1 MAQSLRLGRIW
12 GIPIGVNYSWFIILA
27 LITATLANSYMPQA
41 IPGLTSANYWTLG
54 LVSGLLLFIS
64 VLLHELGH
72 AYFAMRNN
80 IKVRAITLFIF
91 GGVAEMEEEPRSPR
105 AEFVIAIAGPIA
117 SVVAA
122 GFFYLVFQALEG
134 WTWLAAAAQYLVS
147 INLILVAFNLIPGFP
162 LDGGRVL
169 RAIIWRFTDYQRA
182 TNVAANIGR
191 FIAFGFIGLGVF
203 LVLTGA
209 GGNGLWLIFI
219 GWFLNGAARAHKT
232 QVAVKTALEGAVV
245 GQVMSPSFEVVDAN
259 TTVNSLVND
268 YVLQGGPRNYFIRQ
282 TGYGFDDVERVQPDG
297 MITATDVD
305 NIPRTQ
311 WRITTVV
318 RVMTAWENLVTA
330 HPNMPLIAALQQM
343 EQNRVQQ
350 LPVLQD
356 GALIGILNRENVINY
371 LNVSTRLR
379 G

>member
-1 MAQSLRLGRIW
+1 MAQSLRLGKIW
-12 GIPIGVNYSWFIILA
+12 GIPIGVNYSWFIILV
-27 LITATLANSYMPQA
+27 LITASLAVDYMPQA
-41 IPGLTSANYWTLG
+41 VPGLSSANYWTLG
-54 LVSGLLLFIS
+54 LISGLLLFVS
-64 VLLHELGH
+64 VLFHELGH

-91 GGVAEMEEEPRSPR
+91 GGVAEMEEEPRGPG

-122 GFFYLVFQALEG
+122 GFFYLVFLALDG
-134 WTWLAAAAQYLVS
+134 WAWAAVAAEYLVR

-169 RAIIWRFTDYQRA
+169 RSIIWRFTDYKRA
-182 TNVAANIGR
+182 TNVTANIGR
-191 FIAFGFIGLGVF
+191 FVAYGFIGLGVF
-203 LVLTGA
+203 FVFA
-209 GGNGLWLIFI
+209 GNAGNGLWLVFI
-219 GWFLNGAARAHKT
+219 GWFLNSAAKAHLT
-232 QVAVKTALEGAVV
+232 QVTIKSALDGTVV
-245 GQVMSPSFEVVDAN
+245 SQVMSPSFEVVDAN
-259 TTVNSLVND
+259 MTVNNLVND
-268 YVLQGGPRNYFIRQ
+268 YVLQGGPRNYFICQ
-282 TGYGFDDVERVQPDG
+282 TGYGFDDVDRDQPDG

-305 NIPRTQ
+305 KLPRSQ
-311 WRITTVV
+311 WRMTPVA
-318 RVMTAWENLVTA
+318 RVMTAWEKLITA
-330 HPNMPLIAALQQM
+330 HPNMPLVTALQQM

-371 LNVSTRLR
+371 LNVSTRLK